1 MVTTET
7 TLNGI
12 LSAWGMDS
20 EPDHPAIPP
29 QTAGTAVPV
38 EPSTSDAGRN
48 EQTGEGAVPSPTEP
62 EPKAEGFGASIG
74 RRLLGNMCDK
84 SAGAGGADR
93 IVELCRAYPIRPYL
107 VEGGGR
113 GFTIPN
119 GWGANET
126 NWAVVKEFERLWW
139 SEAGDEVVER
149 FADKLPSVERS
160 LWEKGA
166 VAEVEP
172 PLSRAGGQP

>member
-12 LSAWGMDS
+12 LSAWGMGG
-20 EPDHPAIPP
+20 EPDHPTISL
-29 QTAGTAVPV
+29 QTAGTAAPV
-38 EPSTSDAGRN
+38 EPSPSDAGRN
-48 EQTGEGAVPSPTEP
+48 EQRGEGAVPSPTEP

-74 RRLLGNMCDK
+74 RRLLGNVCDK
-84 SAGAGGADR
+84 SVVASGADR
-93 IVELCRAYPIRPYL
+93 LLGLWRAYQVRPYL

-139 SEAGDEVVER
+139 SEAGDEIVER
-149 FADKLPSVERS
+149 FADKLPMVGRS
-160 LWEKGA
+160 LWEKN
-166 VAEVEP
+166 EP
-172 PLSRAGGQP
+172 DGVGLPRSRTGRRP

>member
-20 EPDHPAIPP
+20 EPDPPAIPQ
-29 QTAGTAVPV
+29 QTGGTAAPV
-38 EPSTSDAGRN
+38 GPRLSDTGQN
-48 EQTGEGAVPSPTEP
+48 EQTVKGAVPSPTEP

-74 RRLLGNMCDK
+74 RRLLGNVCDK
-84 SAGAGGADR
+84 SVVASGADR
-93 IVELCRAYPIRPYL
+93 LVELCRAYPVRPYL

-139 SEAGDEVVER
+139 SEAGDEIVER

-160 LWEKGA
+160 LWEK
-166 VAEVEP
+166 
-172 PLSRAGGQP
+172 RAQ